1 MRIGVTGA
9 TGFIGRALVR
19 RLVADGHEIVVV
31 TRDPERLVPGLS
43 RPGVVA
49 CGWEETAEAMAAR
62 GIEAWVHLA
71 GEPIAGKRWT
81 RQKKEEIRRS
91 RVETTRRVVEWIAGS
106 AAERETVL
114 VSASAVGFY
123 GYSDTTVWAE
133 GDPGGED
140 FLASVVKEWEA
151 EAQKAEKFKAR
162 VVLAR
167 FGVVLGREGGA
178 LPRMALPFRMGLGGP
193 VGSGRQ
199 WISWIHVED
208 AVGLLCLALEKPVEG
223 PLNVTSPKPVTMEEF
238 GRTLARVLRRPYWLP
253 APAPLLRA
261 VFGEGADVLLRG
273 QRVLPKRAEAYGYS
287 FQYPDLEG
295 ALHAIYR

>member
-9 TGFIGRALVR
+9 TGLIGRALVR
-19 RLVADGHEIVVV
+19 RLVADGHEVVVV
-31 TRDPERLVPGLS
+31 TREPERMVPDPT
-43 RPGVVA
+43 RPKVVV

-81 RQKKEEIRRS
+81 REKKEEIRRS

-106 AAERETVL
+106 ASDRETVFI
-114 VSASAVGFY
+114 SASAVGFY
-123 GYSDTTVWAE
+123 GYSDTAIRVE

-140 FLASVVKEWEA
+140 FLASVVQEWEA

-167 FGVVLGREGGA
+167 FGVVLDREGGA

-199 WISWIHVED
+199 WISWVHVED
-208 AVGLLCLALEKPVEG
+208 AVGILRLALEKPVEG
-223 PLNVTSPKPVTMEEF
+223 PLNITSPKPVTMEEF

-295 ALHAIYR
+295 ALRAIYR